1 MTETKSPPTDLTA
14 GHLSDEQ
21 LMSHVVARDPDA
33 FELLYDRHAA
43 VILGVVVR
51 IVGDRAVGE
60 EVLQETYWRLW
71 NQADTYDAAKGPL
84 RPWLYSIARRLALDV
99 LRRQSVRPQAARD
112 ESEARR
118 FDLTPAPD
126 DSVPEAAER
135 AIDVARMRQALGDL
149 SAEQQRVL
157 ELAYFGGLTRQEI
170 ARTTNTPLGT
180 VHTRA
185 RLGLQNLRARLGAP
199 SDEL

>member
-1 MTETKSPPTDLTA
+1 MTETNRPLT
-14 GHLSDEQ
+14 GQSDSQLTDEQ
-21 LMSHVVARDPDA
+21 LMSRVAARDPDA
-33 FELLYDRHAA
+33 FARLYDRHAA
-43 VILGVVVR
+43 VILGVVVK

-71 NQADTYDAAKGPL
+71 SQAGSYDAGKGPL
-84 RPWLYSIARRLALDV
+84 RAWLYSIARRQALDV
-99 LRRQSVRPQAARD
+99 LRRQSVRPQPARD
-112 ESEARR
+112 ETEARR

-135 AIDVARMRQALGDL
+135 AIDVAQMRRALGEL
-149 SAEQQRVL
+149 SPEQQRVL

-170 ARTTNTPLGT
+170 ARATNTPLGT

-185 RLGLQNLRARLGAP
+185 RLGLQNLRARLGA
-199 SDEL
+199 SNDEL